1 MKTSFDLERL
11 KSFLKFFYSAVGIKI
26 SVFDEGF
33 NMITE
38 YPEDIN
44 EYCRLIRE
52 DEKGREGCRICDRAA
67 CLEAKRRRGIY
78 VYTCHA
84 GLTEAVAPIM
94 LGDGIL
100 GFVILAHMLPE
111 EGLSEAIEK
120 AILKAEKYGVNR
132 KDARRALSLILPRGS
147 ERITASAK
155 LLEAIATYLRASE
168 LVSLGMEDLSGR
180 ISGYIEQRL
189 SERLDTSEIC
199 DAFFISRTKL
209 HTLSVAS
216 FGMSI
221 SRYISQKRLNRA
233 KMLLSESKSI
243 ESIAEECGYSS
254 ANYFAK
260 VFGKAFGCSPSEY
273 RKKKIEGIGK

>member
-11 KSFLKFFYSAVGIKI
+11 KSFLKYFYSAVGIKI

-52 DEKGREGCRICDRAA
+52 DEKGRDGCRLCDRAA

-94 LGDGIL
+94 LGEGIL

-111 EGLSEAIEK
+111 ERLAEAKEN
-120 AILKAEKYGVNR
+120 AVLKAEKYGVKR
-132 KDARRALSLILPRGS
+132 EAAKAALGLIEPRGS

-180 ISGYIEQRL
+180 IAKYVEERI

-199 DAFFISRTKL
+199 DTFFISRTKL
-209 HTLSVAS
+209 HTLAVAS

-221 SRYISQKRLNRA
+221 SQYISQKRLA
-233 KMLLSESKSI
+233 KAKKLLSENRSI
-243 ESIAEECGYSS
+243 ESISEECGYSS

-260 VFGKAFGCSPSEY
+260 VFGKAFGISPSEY
-273 RKKKIEGIGK
+273 RKRKNGQIVK